1 MKLAEILT
9 STMHC
14 SQTLFCYL
22 KPIFR

>member
-14 SQTLFCYL
+14 SQTLFLSL